1 MDYTQTNWRGCERM
15 GLSDMNDRRPL
26 RHIRATVLTQAWAGA
41 YTTRL
46 LADMGAE
53 VIQVESLNRIDPWRG
68 GYPPRLSGTYPN
80 GDPGERPFDR
90 NAAYNSVNT
99 GKKAITL
106 DLNHQEAM
114 NAFLELVSV
123 SDMVAEN
130 FSGRVLPNLGL
141 EYTVLRS
148 VNPSVIL
155 LRMPAY
161 GVTGPYANYMGNGG
175 TIEPM
180 SGITSLLGYKGGPPV
195 NSGVMHTDPFAGL
208 MGMAGLMIALHH
220 RSRTGRGQEI
230 DLSQQETS
238 ISLIADHVM
247 AYTMSGRTPQR
258 RGNHS
263 DRMAPHDNYRCEG
276 DDSWVAIAVRSEDEW
291 TRFCTVMGM
300 PDLASDPRFC
310 DLSARQANIEE
321 LDRIV
326 SEWTR
331 DKSAESVS
339 ETLQAQSI
347 PSAPVYKAAELIN
360 NPQLKARGFFETL
373 EREDMGSYPY
383 AGPAWRLS
391 DTPGKL
397 GGPPP
402 GLGQHSKEV
411 LRELL
416 GIPKTNVQDL
426 VQRGITGDTP
436 PSDD

>member
-1 MDYTQTNWRGCERM
+1 M
-15 GLSDMNDRRPL
+15 SDTRPL

-41 YTTRL
+41 FTTRL

-80 GDPGERPFDR
+80 RDPGDRPFDR

-106 DLNHQEAM
+106 DLNHSEAM
-114 NAFLELVSV
+114 DAFLELVSI
-123 SDMVAEN
+123 SDIVAEN

-141 EYTVLRS
+141 EYPVLRS

-161 GVTGPYANYMGNGG
+161 GVSGPYANYMGNGG

-180 SGITSLLGYKGGPPV
+180 SGITSLLGYEGGPPM

-220 RSRTGRGQEI
+220 RARTGRGQEI

-238 ISLIADHVM
+238 ISLIPDHIM
-247 AYTMSGRTPQR
+247 AHTMSGQSPQR
-258 RGNHS
+258 RGNRS
-263 DRMAPHDNYRCEG
+263 DRMAPHNNYRCKG
-276 DDSWVAIAVRSEDEW
+276 KDSWVAIAVRSDDEW
-291 TRFCTVMGM
+291 IRFCAAMGR
-300 PDLASDPRFC
+300 PQLASDPRFR
-310 DLSARQANIEE
+310 DLSARLDNIEE

-331 DKSAESVS
+331 DKDACHIAD
-339 ETLQAQSI
+339 TLQSQSI
-347 PSAPVYKAAELIN
+347 PSAPVLKAAELLHT
-360 NPQLKARGFFETL
+360 PQLKAREFFETL
-373 EREDMGSYPY
+373 EREDTGPLPY
-383 AGPAWRLS
+383 AGPAWKLS

-402 GLGQHSKEV
+402 GLGRHSEEV
-411 LRELL
+411 LREIL
-416 GIPKTNVQDL
+416 GMPTEIIQDL
-426 VQRGITGDTP
+426 AGRFITGDTP
-436 PSDD
+436 PSD

>member
-1 MDYTQTNWRGCERM
+1 M
-15 GLSDMNDRRPL
+15 SDMDDRRPL

-41 YTTRL
+41 FTTRL

-80 GDPGERPFDR
+80 NDPGERPFDR

-106 DLNHQEAM
+106 DLNHGEAM
-114 NAFLELVSV
+114 DAFLELVSV
-123 SDMVAEN
+123 SDIVAEN

-141 EYTVLRS
+141 EYPVLRS

-161 GVTGPYANYMGNGG
+161 GVSGPYANYMGNGG
-175 TIEPM
+175 AIEPM
-180 SGITSLLGYKGGPPV
+180 SGITSLLGYEDGPPM

-208 MGMAGLMIALHH
+208 MGMAGLMIALHY

-238 ISLIADHVM
+238 ISLIPDHII
-247 AYTMSGRTPQR
+247 AYTMSGKAPQR
-258 RGNHS
+258 RGNRS
-263 DRMAPHDNYRCEG
+263 DRMAPHNNYRCAGE
-276 DDSWVAIAVRSEDEW
+276 DSWVAIAVRSEDEW
-291 TRFCTVMGM
+291 ARFCDVIGKPEMV
-300 PDLASDPRFC
+300 SDPRFHN
-310 DLSARQANIEE
+310 LAARLDNPDE

-326 SEWTR
+326 SEWTC
-331 DKSAESVS
+331 DKSAYDIAN
-339 ETLQAQSI
+339 TLQAQSI
-347 PSAPVYKAAELIN
+347 PSAPVLKAAELLD
-360 NPQLKARGFFETL
+360 NPQLRDRGFFETL
-373 EREDMGSYPY
+373 EREDTGAIPY

-391 DTPGKL
+391 HTPGRL

-402 GLGQHSKEV
+402 GLGQHSEEV

-416 GIPKTNVQDL
+416 GMASSRIEDL
-426 VQRGITGDTP
+426 VHRGITGDTP
-436 PSDD
+436 PTD

>member
-1 MDYTQTNWRGCERM
+1 
-15 GLSDMNDRRPL
+15 MNDTRPL

-41 YTTRL
+41 FTTRL

-68 GYPPRLSGTYPN
+68 GYPPRLSGTYPDS
-80 GDPGERPFDR
+80 DPGKRPFDR

-106 DLNHQEAM
+106 DLNDSEAM
-114 NAFLELVSV
+114 DAFLELVSV
-123 SDMVAEN
+123 SDIVAEN

-141 EYTVLRS
+141 EYPVLRS

-161 GVTGPYANYMGNGG
+161 GVSGPYANYMGNGG

-180 SGITSLLGYKGGPPV
+180 SGITSLLGYEGGPPM

-220 RSRTGRGQEI
+220 RARTGRGQEI

-238 ISLIADHVM
+238 ISLIPDHIM
-247 AYTMSGRTPQR
+247 AYTMSGQSPQR

-263 DRMAPHDNYRCEG
+263 DHMAPHNNYRCKG

-291 TRFCTVMGM
+291 VRFCEVIERPG
-300 PDLASDPRFC
+300 LSSDPRFH
-310 DLSARQANIEE
+310 DLLARQANIAQ
-321 LDRIV
+321 LDDIV

-331 DKSAESVS
+331 DKSAYNIADL
-339 ETLQAQSI
+339 LQRASI
-347 PSAPVYKAAELIN
+347 PSAPVLKAAQLLH
-360 NPQLKARGFFETL
+360 NPQLKTRGFFQTL
-373 EREDMGSYPY
+373 EREDTGPLPY

-391 DTPGKL
+391 RTPGRL

-402 GLGQHSKEV
+402 GLGQHSEGV
-411 LRELL
+411 LRKLL
-416 GIPKTNVQDL
+416 GIPQAVIDDL
-426 VQRGITGDTP
+426 VHRVITGDTP
-436 PSDD
+436 PTD

>member
-1 MDYTQTNWRGCERM
+1 
-15 GLSDMNDRRPL
+15 MNDTRPL

-41 YTTRL
+41 FTTRL

-68 GYPPRLSGTYPN
+68 GYPPRLSGTYPDR
-80 GDPGERPFDR
+80 DPGKRPFDR

-106 DLNHQEAM
+106 DLNDSEAM
-114 NAFLELVSV
+114 DAFLELVSV
-123 SDMVAEN
+123 SDIVAEN

-141 EYTVLRS
+141 EYPVLRS

-161 GVTGPYANYMGNGG
+161 GVSGPYANYMGNGG

-180 SGITSLLGYKGGPPV
+180 SGITSLLGYEGGPPM

-220 RSRTGRGQEI
+220 RARTGRGQEI

-238 ISLIADHVM
+238 ISLIPDHIM
-247 AYTMSGRTPQR
+247 AYTMSGQSPQR
-258 RGNHS
+258 RGNRS
-263 DRMAPHDNYRCEG
+263 DHMAPHNNYRCKG

-291 TRFCTVMGM
+291 VRFCEVIERPG
-300 PDLASDPRFC
+300 LSSDPRFH
-310 DLSARQANIEE
+310 DLLARQANIAQ
-321 LDRIV
+321 LDDIV

-331 DKSAESVS
+331 DKSAYNIADL
-339 ETLQAQSI
+339 LQRASI
-347 PSAPVYKAAELIN
+347 PSAPVLKAAQLLH

-373 EREDMGSYPY
+373 EREDTGPLPY

-391 DTPGKL
+391 RTPGRL

-402 GLGQHSKEV
+402 GLGQHSERV
-411 LRELL
+411 LWELL
-416 GIPKTNVQDL
+416 GMDPSLIEDL
-426 VQRGITGDTP
+426 VNRAITGDTP
-436 PSDD
+436 PTD

>member
-1 MDYTQTNWRGCERM
+1 
-15 GLSDMNDRRPL
+15 MNDIRPL

-41 YTTRL
+41 FTTRL

-80 GDPGERPFDR
+80 RDPGDRPFDR

-106 DLNHQEAM
+106 DLNHPEAM
-114 NAFLELVSV
+114 DAFLKLVSI
-123 SDMVAEN
+123 SDIVAEN

-141 EYTVLRS
+141 EYPILRS
-148 VNPSVIL
+148 VNPSIIL

-161 GVTGPYANYMGNGG
+161 GVSGPYANYMGNGG

-180 SGITSLLGYKGGPPV
+180 SGITSLLGYEGGPPM

-220 RSRTGRGQEI
+220 RARTGHGQEI

-238 ISLIADHVM
+238 ISLIPDHIM
-247 AYTMSGRTPQR
+247 AYTMSGQSPQR
-258 RGNHS
+258 RGNRS
-263 DRMAPHDNYRCEG
+263 DSMAPHNNYRCKG

-291 TRFCTVMGM
+291 IPFCAAMGK
-300 PDLASDPRFC
+300 PELASDPRFR
-310 DLSARQANIEE
+310 DLSARLDNIEE
-321 LDRIV
+321 LDSIV
-326 SEWTR
+326 SEWTYNR
-331 DKSAESVS
+331 DACDIADA
-339 ETLQAQSI
+339 LQSQSI
-347 PSAPVYKAAELIN
+347 PSTPVLKATELLH
-360 NPQLKARGFFETL
+360 NPQLKARRFFETL
-373 EREDMGSYPY
+373 EREDTGPLPY

-391 DTPGKL
+391 HTPGRL
-397 GGPPP
+397 DGPPP
-402 GLGQHSKEV
+402 GLGQHSEKV

-416 GIPKTNVQDL
+416 SMPQTVIADL
-426 VQRGITGDTP
+426 IKRGITGDTP
-436 PSDD
+436 PTD

>member
-1 MDYTQTNWRGCERM
+1 M
-15 GLSDMNDRRPL
+15 SDTRPL

-41 YTTRL
+41 FTTRL

-68 GYPPRLSGTYPN
+68 GYPPRLSGTYPKR
-80 GDPGERPFDR
+80 DPGERPFDR

-106 DLNHQEAM
+106 DLNHTEAM
-114 NAFLELVSV
+114 DAFLELVSV
-123 SDMVAEN
+123 SDIVAEN

-141 EYTVLRS
+141 EYPVLRS

-161 GVTGPYANYMGNGG
+161 GVSGSYANYMGNGG

-180 SGITSLLGYKGGPPV
+180 SGITALLGYEGGPPM

-220 RSRTGRGQEI
+220 RARTGRGQEI

-238 ISLIADHVM
+238 ISLIPEHIM
-247 AYTMSGRTPQR
+247 AYTMTGRPPQR
-258 RGNHS
+258 RGNRS
-263 DRMAPHDNYRCEG
+263 DRMAPRDNYPCAG

-291 TRFCTVMGM
+291 TRLCAALGS
-300 PDLASDPRFC
+300 PELATDPRFR
-310 DLSARQANIEE
+310 DLPARQSNADA
-321 LDRIV
+321 LDRII
-326 SEWTR
+326 SDWTR
-331 DKSAESVS
+331 DKDAYDIANL
-339 ETLQAQSI
+339 LQSQSI
-347 PSAPVYKAAELIN
+347 PSAPVLKAADLLH
-360 NPQLKARGFFETL
+360 NPQLKARAFFQTL
-373 EREDMGSYPY
+373 DREDTGPLPY
-383 AGPAWRLS
+383 AGPPWRLS
-391 DTPGKL
+391 HTPGKL

-402 GLGQHSKEV
+402 GLGQHSEEV

-416 GIPKTNVQDL
+416 GMPQPAIADL
-426 VQRGITGDTP
+426 IHHAITGDTP
-436 PSDD
+436 PTD

>member
-1 MDYTQTNWRGCERM
+1 M
-15 GLSDMNDRRPL
+15 SDTRPL
-26 RHIRATVLTQAWAGA
+26 RHIRATALTQAWAGA
-41 YTTRL
+41 FTTRL

-80 GDPGERPFDR
+80 RDPGDRPFDR
-90 NAAYNSVNT
+90 NAAYNSVNA

-106 DLNHQEAM
+106 DLNYSEAM
-114 NAFLELVSV
+114 DAFLELVSI
-123 SDMVAEN
+123 SDIVAEN

-141 EYTVLRS
+141 EYPALRS

-161 GVTGPYANYMGNGG
+161 GVSGPYANYMGNGG

-180 SGITSLLGYKGGPPV
+180 SGITSLLGYECGPPM

-220 RSRTGRGQEI
+220 RARTGRGQEI

-238 ISLIADHVM
+238 ISLIPDHIM
-247 AYTMSGRTPQR
+247 AYTMSGQSPQR
-258 RGNHS
+258 RGNRS
-263 DRMAPHDNYRCEG
+263 DRMAPHNNYRCKGE
-276 DDSWVAIAVRSEDEW
+276 DSWVAIAVRSDDEW
-291 TRFCTVMGM
+291 TRFCATMGR
-300 PDLASDPRFC
+300 PELASDPRFR
-310 DLSARQANIEE
+310 DLSTRLDNIEE

-331 DKSAESVS
+331 DKDASDIAN
-339 ETLQAQSI
+339 TLQARSI
-347 PSAPVYKAAELIN
+347 PSAPVLKAAELLD

-373 EREDMGSYPY
+373 EREDTGPLPY

-402 GLGQHSKEV
+402 GLGQHSEEV
-411 LRELL
+411 LLDLL
-416 GIPKTNVQDL
+416 GILKSTVDDM
-426 VQRGITGDTP
+426 VAREITGDTP
-436 PSDD
+436 PTD

>member
-1 MDYTQTNWRGCERM
+1 M
-15 GLSDMNDRRPL
+15 SDMSDARPL

-41 YTTRL
+41 FTTRL

-80 GDPGERPFDR
+80 RDPGERPFDR

-106 DLNHQEAM
+106 DLNHSEAM
-114 NAFLELVSV
+114 DAFLELVSI
-123 SDMVAEN
+123 SDIVAEN

-141 EYTVLRS
+141 EYPVLRS

-180 SGITSLLGYKGGPPV
+180 SGITSLLGYEGGPPM

-220 RSRTGRGQEI
+220 RARTGRGQEI

-238 ISLIADHVM
+238 ISLIPDHIM
-247 AYTMSGRTPQR
+247 AYTMSGKVPQR
-258 RGNHS
+258 LGNRS
-263 DRMAPHDNYRCEG
+263 DRMAPHNNYRCAG
-276 DDSWVAIAVRSEDEW
+276 DDSWVAIAVRSEEEW
-291 TRFCTVMGM
+291 RRFCASMGK
-300 PDLASDPRFC
+300 PELASDPRFR
-310 DLSARQANIEE
+310 DLPARLKNADE
-321 LDRIV
+321 LDRII

-331 DKSAESVS
+331 DRDAYDIAN
-339 ETLQAQSI
+339 TLQSQSI
-347 PSAPVYKAAELIN
+347 PSAPVLKAAELLD
-360 NPQLKARGFFETL
+360 NPQLRDRGFFETL
-373 EREDMGSYPY
+373 EREDTGPLPY

-391 DTPGKL
+391 KTPGRL

-402 GLGQHSKEV
+402 GLGQHSEEV

-416 GIPKTNVQDL
+416 GMPSTYIADL
-426 VQRGITGDTP
+426 VDRAITGDTP
-436 PSDD
+436 PSD

>member
-1 MDYTQTNWRGCERM
+1 
-15 GLSDMNDRRPL
+15 MNDTRPL
-26 RHIRATVLTQAWAGA
+26 RHLRATVLTQAWAGA
-41 YTTRL
+41 FTTRL

-80 GDPGERPFDR
+80 RDPGERPFDR

-106 DLNHQEAM
+106 DLNHPKAM
-114 NAFLELVSV
+114 DAFLELVSV
-123 SDMVAEN
+123 SDIVAEN

-141 EYTVLRS
+141 EYPVLRS

-161 GVTGPYANYMGNGG
+161 GVSGPYANYMGNGG

-180 SGITSLLGYKGGPPV
+180 SGITSLLGYEGGPPM

-220 RSRTGRGQEI
+220 RARTGRGQEI

-238 ISLIADHVM
+238 ISLIPEHIM
-247 AYTMSGRTPQR
+247 AYTMSGQAPQR
-258 RGNHS
+258 RGNRS
-263 DRMAPHDNYRCEG
+263 ESMAPHNNYRCAG
-276 DDSWVAIAVRSEDEW
+276 DDSWVAIAVRSEAEW
-291 TRFCTVMGM
+291 TRFCDVMGK
-300 PDLASDPRFC
+300 PELASDPRFR
-310 DLSARQANIEE
+310 DLPARQSNADE
-321 LDRIV
+321 LDRVI
-326 SEWTR
+326 SDWTR
-331 DKSAESVS
+331 DKDAYHIADL
-339 ETLQAQSI
+339 LQSQSI
-347 PSAPVYKAAELIN
+347 PSAPVLKAAELLD
-360 NPQLKARGFFETL
+360 NPQLKARGFFQTL
-373 EREDMGSYPY
+373 DRQDTGPLPY

-391 DTPGKL
+391 DTPGRL

-402 GLGQHSKEV
+402 GLGQHSEQV

-416 GIPKTNVQDL
+416 GMPAPDVRDL
-426 VQRGITGDTP
+426 VLRGITGDTP
-436 PSDD
+436 PTD

>member
-1 MDYTQTNWRGCERM
+1 
-15 GLSDMNDRRPL
+15 MNDTGPL
-26 RHIRATVLTQAWAGA
+26 RHVRATVLTQAWAGA
-41 YTTRL
+41 FTTRL

-80 GDPGERPFDR
+80 RDPGERPFDR
-90 NAAYNSVNT
+90 NAAFNSVNT

-106 DLNHQEAM
+106 DLNHAEAM
-114 NAFLELVSV
+114 DAFLELVSI
-123 SDMVAEN
+123 SDIVAEN

-141 EYTVLRS
+141 EYPVLRAA
-148 VNPSVIL
+148 NPSVIL

-161 GVTGPYANYMGNGG
+161 GVSGPYANYMGNGG

-180 SGITSLLGYKGGPPV
+180 SGITSLLGYEGGPPM

-220 RSRTGRGQEI
+220 RARTGRGQEI

-238 ISLIADHVM
+238 ISLIPDHIM
-247 AYTMSGRTPQR
+247 SYTMTGKAPQR
-258 RGNHS
+258 RGNRS
-263 DRMAPHDNYRCEG
+263 DRMAPHNNYRCKG
-276 DDSWVAIAVRSEDEW
+276 DDSWVAIAVRSEAEW
-291 TRFCTVMGM
+291 KRFCAIIRKSG
-300 PDLASDPRFC
+300 LASDPRFRN
-310 DLSARQANIEE
+310 LSARLDNIEE

-331 DKSAESVS
+331 DRDAYDIANMLQSA
-339 ETLQAQSI
+339 SI
-347 PSAPVYKAAELIN
+347 PSAPVLKAAELLH

-373 EREDMGSYPY
+373 EREDTGPLPY

-391 DTPGKL
+391 ETPGKL

-402 GLGQHSKEV
+402 GLGQHSEEV
-411 LRELL
+411 LHDLL
-416 GIPKTNVQDL
+416 GMPQPAIEDL
-426 VQRGITGDTP
+426 VHRAITGDTP
-436 PSDD
+436 PTD